1 MAIVMDPK
9 DYDYD
14 APIQY
19 INKKRFN
26 FGLCEV
32 PLYWANILF
41 AFLAVAGQVGQ
52 NVSLP
57 LWLVATKEFS
67 TPSGNHTTLHATDTT
82 GEMDAYFVVSFAS
95 MCFVVI
101 FGIAILVMRFAKP
114 GMIGETERMFPH
126 TILFGVGLCDALNGS
141 LVVFASPPSRTAP
154 YLQAILGNFIIPLTI
169 VLRFFVLRKKPT
181 ILKFVCGML
190 VLLALFIC
198 LLPSIFPKQLD
209 PSPKGA
215 GEGASGLAGVLWPI
229 CFMLGFVIMESKE
242 HPRRSMSVG
251 YIRNYTESEAQKEGG
266 KDPWALVLCA
276 ERKLGKGVQQKI
288 KGGDP
293 GSAPSALTY
302 VTRSALTYVTQ
313 NVLIYDTQGALTYV
327 TRSAMTYVTQGAL
340 TYVTRSA
347 MTYVTQSAL
356 TFVTQSALTHF
367 TQNAL
372 TYVTQNALSKTYCL
386 ERRVPAAAMNVIEE
400 KGLKM
405 QNIMSR
411 KGINI
416 VYFLFWESVYQLL
429 CVLALFWVDII
440 PSYGFANSIS
450 QFWKNWSFGFRCFFG
465 GAGCN
470 GVPGTRGTVFVVMYT
485 ISYIGGGFLLRY
497 AEGATL
503 LAIVTSLVTP
513 LGFIFWTLFDSS
525 PFKWHPVG
533 HVSTWY
539 ALGALGLMVPAI
551 FFYNFGS
558 PEVERELRVREA
570 VDPPYEYR
578 PDSPGLRANE
588 TDPLI
593 RT

>member
-229 CFMLGFVIMESKE
+229 CFMLGFV
-242 HPRRSMSVG
+242 
-251 YIRNYTESEAQKEGG
+251 
-266 KDPWALVLCA
+266 
-276 ERKLGKGVQQKI
+276 
-288 KGGDP
+288 
-293 GSAPSALTY
+293 
-302 VTRSALTYVTQ
+302 
-313 NVLIYDTQGALTYV
+313 
-327 TRSAMTYVTQGAL
+327 
-340 TYVTRSA
+340 
-347 MTYVTQSAL
+347 
-356 TFVTQSALTHF
+356 
-367 TQNAL
+367 
-372 TYVTQNALSKTYCL
+372 
-386 ERRVPAAAMNVIEE
+386 PAAAMNVIEE

-470 GVPGTRGTVFVVMYT
+470 GVPGTRGTVFVVTYT